1 MQPADVS
8 KHEYYVGPPDFY
20 NDIALIK
27 LAAPGFGA
35 WNNRIRP
42 ICLPTKPSRD
52 VVGVNT
58 VISGWGDTSANG
70 TLMCMLTPPSMTSVC
85 IIMVIYLYES
95 VTFNQMDD
103 HSRVILYCP
112 TVASPYHNHERAW

>member
-1 MQPADVS
+1 MYCASELCVFQWKFDVHKRRCLYLQPADVS

-70 TLMCMLTPPSMTSVC
+70 TLCIFTASSMIDITCSVHNYG
-85 IIMVIYLYES
+85 YLP
-95 VTFNQMDD
+95 
-103 HSRVILYCP
+103 L
-112 TVASPYHNHERAW
+112 